1 MLIKVYLNRRKI
13 LMLTKVLIQVRKT
26 TGLSSERETA
36 DKNEDATMMSE
47 TSKTMGNVALRTV
60 SVYLKNGDR
69 KLKINALLD
78 DASTK
83 TYVNADVAA
92 ELGL

>member
-1 MLIKVYLNRRKI
+1 
-13 LMLTKVLIQVRKT
+13 
-26 TGLSSERETA
+26 
-36 DKNEDATMMSE
+36 MMSE

-83 TYVNADVAA
+83 TYINADVAA